1 MNFSI
6 AKNFDYKLLNKKIKN
21 IFKFEAG
28 AGDAAAKME
37 RPLEP
42 AALLPVPSVQANSI
56 NICPK
61 VDIPGRGDEGLPLL
75 HAPEPERLLPSS
87 RFIINRAHDNVLASQ
102 KRQVTMC

>member
-1 MNFSI
+1 
-6 AKNFDYKLLNKKIKN
+6 
-21 IFKFEAG
+21 
-28 AGDAAAKME
+28 ME

-42 AALLPVPSVQANSI
+42 AALLPVPTVQVPVQANSI

-87 RFIINRAHDNVLASQ
+87 RFIINRAGQWAHDNVLASQ
-102 KRQVTMC
+102 KCQVTMCSSISDTSDTQKYENV